1 MPILFDTSRTACLY
15 SITFDRCPAAPFVN
29 HVGIALSGV
38 AVFLLS
44 EVSIMAKEG
53 FEATEP
59 QTIEAPVAAA
69 AALAGSSNGA
79 TQAPQKGGNTEK
91 PAKERAANRRPRDNS
106 PKSMPFLEQ
115 TTTLKSFHAQQV
127 FKRTYGIG
135 EEALF
140 TLSVILRAL
149 TTEEECI
156 KVDEVVNQKIA
167 ELQKA
172 IFDEQTRL
180 EKLADTYGIHVSG
193 IPYSAPLDVSVKVTS
208 PRAVT
213 WMNIIRDLDRLVEL
227 FDVLWLSHVI
237 KDGEHAKGIFSTKR
251 KVWRLANEL
260 RTLAIRS
267 IASAQ
272 RRNVD
277 NVTDPRS
284 GTVLDTDQAKQ
295 APVAVGPDA
304 AADVASEEAAEETAL
319 AA

>member
-1 MPILFDTSRTACLY
+1 
-15 SITFDRCPAAPFVN
+15 
-29 HVGIALSGV
+29 
-38 AVFLLS
+38 
-44 EVSIMAKEG
+44 MAKESPETPESLAADTPQNKTPVSINQASPAEP
-53 FEATEP
+53 EAH
-59 QTIEAPVAAA
+59 AN
-69 AALAGSSNGA
+69 SNA
-79 TQAPQKGGNTEK
+79 TDKPTKARNGNRK
-91 PAKERAANRRPRDNS
+91 PRDTT

-115 TTTLKSFHAQQV
+115 TATLKSFHAQQV
-127 FKRTYGIG
+127 YRRTYAIG

-149 TTEEECI
+149 TSEEECI

-180 EKLADTYGIHVSG
+180 EKLADTYGIQVSG
-193 IPYSAPLDVSVKVTS
+193 IPYSAPMDVTVKVTS
-208 PRAVT
+208 PRAVA
-213 WMNIIRDLDRLVEL
+213 WMSIIRDLDRLVEL

-237 KDGEHAKGIFSTKR
+237 KDGEHAKGIFTTKR
-251 KVWRLANEL
+251 KVWRMANEL

-272 RRNVD
+272 RRDID

-284 GTVLDTDQAKQ
+284 GTALDADHGKQ
-295 APVAVGPDA
+295 APVPLEGEA
-304 AADVASEEAAEETAL
+304 AATDTPEHAEDEAAL